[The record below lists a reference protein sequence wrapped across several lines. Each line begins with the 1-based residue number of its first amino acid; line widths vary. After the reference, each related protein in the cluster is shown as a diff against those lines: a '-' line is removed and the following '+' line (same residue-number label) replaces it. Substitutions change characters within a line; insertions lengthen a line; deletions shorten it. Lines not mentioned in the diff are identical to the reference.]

1 MPCDSG
7 DRQEREPALPAESRP
22 VPYRARFSRWQWM
35 VEVEEPIA
43 ALDLR
48 GAFLSYL
55 FRYATPESDL
65 FGAELIFG
73 ELLGNVVRYAPGRVA
88 FHLDWHGLRP
98 TLLVVDEGDGFRGAP
113 RGGLGD
119 LDAESGRGLAL
130 VRAFAVEM
138 LIGNR
143 PHHGAYVSVILPVRR
158 TDVKPARQ
166 APPEPE

>member
-1 MPCDSG
+1 MPVVT
-7 DRQEREPALPAESRP
+7 RP

-35 VEVEEPIA
+35 VEVEEPVA

-48 GAFLSYL
+48 GAFLDYL

-98 TLLVVDEGDGFRGAP
+98 TLLVVDEGNGFHGAP
-113 RGGLGD
+113 GGGLSD
-119 LDAESGRGLAL
+119 LEAESGRGLAL

-143 PHHGAYVSVILPVRR
+143 PQHGAYVSVILPVRR
-158 TDVKPARQ
+158 AETNPQHPLR
-166 APPEPE
+166 PETA

>member
-7 DRQEREPALPAESRP
+7 DRREQDPALPAPRA

-35 VEVEEPIA
+35 VEVEEPVA

-48 GAFLSYL
+48 GAFLNYL

-113 RGGLGD
+113 GGGLSD
-119 LDAESGRGLAL
+119 LEAESGRGLAL

-158 TDVKPARQ
+158 ADAKPAGQR
-166 APPEPE
+166 PPEPE

>member
-1 MPCDSG
+1 MPCDFG
-7 DRQEREPALPAESRP
+7 DRPEHVTDAGSAPRA

-35 VEVEEPIA
+35 VEVDEPVA

-48 GAFLSYL
+48 SAFLSYL

-88 FHLDWHGLRP
+88 FHLDWHGQRP
-98 TLLVVDEGDGFRGAP
+98 TLLVVDEGAGFRGAP

-143 PHHGAYVSVILPVRR
+143 PQHGAYVSVILPVRR
-158 TDVKPARQ
+158 RDVR
-166 APPEPE
+166 PPQPSEPSQP

>member
-1 MPCDSG
+1 VNLPCNSG
-7 DRQEREPALPAESRP
+7 DRQERDPALPVVPRP

-35 VEVEEPIA
+35 VEVEEPVA

-48 GAFLSYL
+48 GAFLDYL

-98 TLLVVDEGDGFRGAP
+98 TLLVVDEGDGFHGAP
-113 RGGLGD
+113 GG
-119 LDAESGRGLAL
+119 GLAL

-143 PHHGAYVSVILPVRR
+143 PQHGAYVSVILPVRR
-158 TDVKPARQ
+158 AETSPQR
-166 APPEPE
+166 PLRPETQ